1 MDMTTAA
8 QVIDLL
14 TSPGTPAPT
23 RLRLAAE
30 RLADG
35 PTPADSPVLIARLA
49 EALNAP
55 GQPGALVQNALH
67 VFDSA
72 AV

>member
-1 MDMTTAA
+1 MTTAA

-23 RLRLAAE
+23 RLRMAAE

-35 PTPADSPVLIARLA
+35 PQAGDSPVLIAKLA

-55 GQPGALVQNALH
+55 GLAGARVQRALF
-67 VFDSA
+67 VFDRA
-72 AV
+72 GA